1 MKKSGIILLIAA
13 VIMVGCTKLDSRG
26 FNEKTKKH
34 SVTKTMFVKDG
45 FDYAG
50 Y

>member
-26 FNEKTKKH
+26 FNEKKKTQRNKNN
-34 SVTKTMFVKDG
+34 V
-45 FDYAG
+45 
-50 Y
+50 